1 VADAT
6 VPVALYDPYGLET
19 GAAFLLPDGRG
30 FFLGA
35 TGHTAYYTPSGNNSA
50 GAWAAGPDIPNQQGT
65 PDAAGAMMINGKIL
79 CAVSPIPTSG
89 NHFPT
94 PTSYYEFNYRTNAFK
109 RVGAPGGGLTSN
121 VPCYYTNMLDLP
133 DGTVLFCLQNS
144 NQYYIYTPDRS
155 ALVAGKPTI
164 KKITRKSATYTLTGT
179 KFNGISE
186 GASYGDDWQ
195 MNTNYPIV
203 RLASGGNVYYARTFN
218 WNRTGVK
225 TGNLR
230 DTTKFKLPSGLPL
243 GSYALSVIANGIS
256 SDTITF
262 TNSATFENE
271 IASTALNPG
280 DDDIVVA
287 QKSELSVYPNPALL
301 QTMIHVSLPTSSH
314 VSLKVFDLNGKEIRT
329 LMNGDMLEGE
339 QVIQFNTTNL
349 PAGMYIIR
357 MVTETEVKN
366 VKLLVR

>member
-1 VADAT
+1 
-6 VPVALYDPYGLET
+6 
-19 GAAFLLPDGRG
+19 
-30 FFLGA
+30 
-35 TGHTAYYTPSGNNSA
+35 
-50 GAWAAGPDIPNQQGT
+50 
-65 PDAAGAMMINGKIL
+65 
-79 CAVSPIPTSG
+79 
-89 NHFPT
+89 
-94 PTSYYEFNYRTNAFK
+94 
-109 RVGAPGGGLTSN
+109 
-121 VPCYYTNMLDLP
+121 
-133 DGTVLFCLQNS
+133 
-144 NQYYIYTPDRS
+144 
-155 ALVAGKPTI
+155 
-164 KKITRKSATYTLTGT
+164 
-179 KFNGISE
+179 
-186 GASYGDDWQ
+186 
-195 MNTNYPIV
+195 
-203 RLASGGNVYYARTFN
+203 
-218 WNRTGVK
+218 
-225 TGNLR
+225 
-230 DTTKFKLPSGLPL
+230 
-243 GSYALSVIANGIS
+243 VIANGIS